1 MKHTLTLTLTVL
13 FIVMLLPTIM
23 IRTADTPQPEST
35 PTVSADNEI
44 RFTVLSGDTVETVT
58 MADYLPGVLAGE
70 MPALFE
76 SEALKAQAVAARTYI
91 LHRIA
96 HQSTAHPEAV
106 ICNNPACCKAYCS
119 DEQLHTNWGDNYDAF
134 YEKVKNAVHETDGL
148 YLTYEDQ
155 PIEAV
160 FHASSA
166 GATESSGSIW
176 NDRAYLVSVESP
188 ETEEDVP
195 KFVSTVTFT
204 AQQMQDILAKS
215 YPNMDFSADPG
226 QWFSQIER
234 NESGRVQSAT
244 ICGQNLTGPQ
254 IRSVLNLR
262 STAFTVSYND
272 RQFTFSV
279 TGHGHGVGMSQ
290 YGANVYAKQGWKY
303 ADILAHYYPNTQLT
317 SAG

>member
-1 MKHTLTLTLTVL
+1 MKHMLTLTLTVL
-13 FIVMLLPTIM
+13 LIVMLLPSIM
-23 IRTADTPQPEST
+23 VRKADTPQPECS
-35 PTVSADNEI
+35 PSSSVDEDI
-44 RFTVLSGDTVETVT
+44 CFTVLSDNTVETVT

-76 SEALKAQAVAARTYI
+76 SEALMAQAVAARTYI
-91 LHRIA
+91 LHRME
-96 HQSTAHPEAV
+96 HQSIAHPEAV
-106 ICNNPACCKAYCS
+106 ICNDPACCKAYCNAQ
-119 DEQLHTNWGDNYDAF
+119 QLHENWGEHYDAY
-134 YEKVKNAVHETDGL
+134 YEKVTKAVQETDGL

-195 KFVSTVTFT
+195 TFVSTVTFT
-204 AQQMQDILAKS
+204 AQQMQDMLSKH
-215 YPNMDFSADPG
+215 YPGMDFSADPG

-234 NESGRVQSAT
+234 NESGRVQTAT
-244 ICGQNLTGPQ
+244 VCGQNLTGPQ

-262 STAFTVSYND
+262 STAFTISYTEQ
-272 RQFTFSV
+272 QFTFSV

-290 YGANVYAKQGWKY
+290 YGANVYAQQGWNY